1 MCKKFLYL
9 ELVWSTFF
17 LHFPTFGLNTE
28 RYGVSF
34 RNSVRMQEN
43 VGKIRTRITPNTD
56 TFYAVIVSWLRNF
69 KIIKSYRY
77 VCSRVPKVAGKNSFE
92 ANDWCEDSVECVS
105 GTFWCILEVLFTEEE
120 ITGAFLFRKY
130 IWTPKNLQLVQAN
143 CIILLSL
150 CPTNILTFLKRSWK
164 LQKYYSVRSGQIN
177 LT

>member
-1 MCKKFLYL
+1 
-9 ELVWSTFF
+9 
-17 LHFPTFGLNTE
+17 
-28 RYGVSF
+28 
-34 RNSVRMQEN
+34 MQEN

-56 TFYAVIVSWLRNF
+56 TLYAVIVSWLRNF

-92 ANDWCEDSVECVS
+92 ANDWCQDSVECVS